1 MSTSAVLNLRGAI
14 AIFFAGSLTVFGESL
29 GLPSRMVLIYDGIH
43 YDPLYSTGPAGQV
56 PRHGTQDTGLGH
68 SMSLAE
74 GDGAPGQRRDPA
86 GAR

>member
-1 MSTSAVLNLRGAI
+1 MFS
-14 AIFFAGSLTVFGESL
+14 AGSLTVFGESL

-56 PRHGTQDTGLGH
+56 TRHRTLFSGH
-68 SMSLAE
+68 NMSLAE

-86 GAR
+86 GARQVDCREGARTAQLH

>member
-56 PRHGTQDTGLGH
+56 PRHGTQDTGRI
-68 SMSLAE
+68 MSLAE
-74 GDGAPGQRRDPA
+74 GDGAPG
-86 GAR
+86 